1 MAYIYLFYG
10 KKKRCTVEDT
20 MSEIVNQPPQNEKM
34 ISKER
39 NWKNPFGDGKA
50 GSWIVEILI

>member
-1 MAYIYLFYG
+1 LE
-10 KKKRCTVEDT
+10 VE
-20 MSEIVNQPPQNEKM
+20 SNVLAGVNQEKILGSVKFM
-34 ISKER
+34 LNKRR